1 MDTAGGA
8 QPALVADTWEDV
20 ERLMY
25 AEEPVNF
32 ILQGKPASSLQ
43 WDSCPTAAC
52 VVDALRA
59 DPATRITRGRP
70 PTETQ
75 APVSMLETR
84 DGRSHLSDSPEDRE
98 FEAWFRS
105 APLEEALASSFTMAH
120 FQLERFYQPGHL
132 LEGFDKDVLQV
143 WKESLHQAGFVY
155 DRCTPYIFISGAR
168 DIGSFHHDVSHVV
181 AWQIEGTKR
190 FCSLREPNRLHGA
203 QERAKHGQSVVLPE
217 GLEEEDVLAIRMDAG
232 TILFNQLL
240 TPHWVQSPE
249 ESVAF
254 SINISHGGLHRQGTG
269 KGLCTNEAEL
279 EALKLADPEF
289 AAIVDVKRGWK
300 KTQQGDKK

>member
-52 VVDALRA
+52 VVDAL
-59 DPATRITRGRP
+59 T
-70 PTETQ
+70 
-75 APVSMLETR
+75 
-84 DGRSHLSDSPEDRE
+84 
-98 FEAWFRS
+98 
-105 APLEEALASSFTMAH
+105 
-120 FQLERFYQPGHL
+120 
-132 LEGFDKDVLQV
+132 
-143 WKESLHQAGFVY
+143 
-155 DRCTPYIFISGAR
+155 
-168 DIGSFHHDVSHVV
+168 
-181 AWQIEGTKR
+181 
-190 FCSLREPNRLHGA
+190 
-203 QERAKHGQSVVLPE
+203 
-217 GLEEEDVLAIRMDAG
+217 IRMDAG

-254 SINISHGGLHRQGTG
+254 SINISHGGLHRQDTG